1 MYMRFIKV
9 LSFLFFVA
17 VVHQS
22 YGQLA
27 VNGIVLENEK
37 GIPIPGATV
46 LVKGKQIATNTNFDG
61 VFALSGLSN
70 GDTLIVSSIGFKTL
84 EIKVANG
91 SNLQISLE
99 EEVNALDEVV
109 VVGYGT
115 QSKKEVTGSV
125 SVINSETIENI
136 KPTRIEQALQG
147 QVAGVNITSQSGAPG
162 AGLDIRIRGI
172 STNGDNRPLI
182 LVDGNVIEELSVINP
197 SDIASISVLKDASAG
212 IYGTRAANGVI
223 LISTKTGRLETPIKV
238 SYNAYTGLQETTRK
252 LPLLNATEFVLITNE
267 AHAAGGEDLPFDYL
281 GNIGQGTNWQDELF
295 QLAKITSQDVSI
307 RGGGKKSTYSAS
319 FSSFSQD
326 GIVGGIKS
334 NFQRYTGKA
343 NYSVNPIEGLD
354 INASLLYS
362 NTYRRTL
369 PENSIGSL
377 LYNAISMPS
386 NLPVYDENGDFT
398 RAVDQPIEV
407 VNPLKQKFLAINR
420 TQADRYSTVFGLKYS
435 IFPQLSVQA
444 NYQGNYTEVRGR
456 YYGPISD
463 YGVEGVFSD
472 KVFDAQ
478 TAGYNEPLDIYRD
491 YTVDLLVNYED
502 TFAEKHNVK
511 VTLGNSIFRTYQDGY
526 GSIGLNMPVITD
538 INDANL
544 ADAETIQPIFINR
557 SNRLSDS
564 RLLSYFARLRYDY
577 EGKYLLTAVIR
588 RDGSSN
594 FGPGNKFG
602 YFPSASAG
610 WVVSEESFLENNSII
625 DFLKLRGSFGILGN
639 DRIGS
644 FRFVSLMNGEGVY
657 TFGGNQLV
665 FGTATGALS
674 NPNIQWE
681 EQESFNVGLDLRMLN
696 NKVNMTFEYYK
707 RTTRN
712 LLLVVESSSLLG
724 TAAPGSGNPF
734 ANAGT
739 IENKG
744 FEFELGYQDTFF
756 NDLGFGLNY
765 NFSTLENNVL
775 VVDNQIGYVLG
786 GGFGIGNF
794 EGPSRMEAGYPIGYY
809 YGLKTNGIFQTLE
822 EVDAHASQ
830 RALGADAVP
839 GDFRYVDLDNN
850 GVIDEN
856 DRTYIGDPIPDIT
869 MGLNLSLDYK
879 QFDFKAYAFASLGGD
894 IVRNYERYG
903 KLTNRPSYV
912 LDRWHGP
919 GTSNT
924 TPRVTTAANPN
935 TRFSDFYVEDGS
947 FVRVQNMQL
956 GYNLNNQFLDIE
968 SFRLY
973 VSVNNAFT
981 FTKYKGFDPTTS
993 SGAPIGGG
1001 FDQGFYPNP
1010 RTFSL
1015 GVNIKF

>member
-1 MYMRFIKV
+1 MRFNQFLI
-9 LSFLFFVA
+9 FLFFVTIA
-17 VVHQS
+17 HQS

-27 VNGIVLENEK
+27 VNGTVVENET

-70 GDTLIVSSIGFKTL
+70 EDILIVSSIGFKTL
-84 EIKVANG
+84 ETKVGNG

-115 QSKKEVTGSV
+115 QSKKEVTGAV

-223 LISTKTGRLETPIKV
+223 LITTKTGRLETPIKV

-281 GNIGQGTNWQDELF
+281 GDIGQGTNWQDELF
-295 QLAKITSQDVSI
+295 QLAKITSQDISM

-326 GIVGGIKS
+326 GTVGGIKS

-377 LYNAISMPS
+377 LYNAINMPS

-435 IFPQLSVQA
+435 ILPQLSVQA

-463 YGVEGVFSD
+463 YGVEGIFSD

-526 GSIGLNMPVITD
+526 GSIGFNMPVITD
-538 INDANL
+538 IRDANL
-544 ADAETIQPIFINR
+544 ADAESTQPIFINR

-577 EGKYLLTAVIR
+577 DGKYLLTAVLR

-665 FGTATGALS
+665 YGTATGALS

-744 FEFELGYQDTFF
+744 FEFEFGYQDTFF
-756 NDLGFGLNY
+756 NDLDFGLNY

-839 GDFRYVDLDNN
+839 GDFRYVDQDNN

-956 GYNLNNQFLDIE
+956 GYTLDNQFLDIE

-973 VSVNNAFT
+973 MSVNNAFT